1 MKTAKSCHLYDKI
14 ITALYM
20 SFIVYANN
28 QFSYLKQ
35 MTFLYKNYASQHLAT
50 CL

>member
-1 MKTAKSCHLYDKI
+1 MKTAKGCHLYDKI

-28 QFSYLKQ
+28 QFSYFNAIETDDL
-35 MTFLYKNYASQHLAT
+35 SV
-50 CL
+50 